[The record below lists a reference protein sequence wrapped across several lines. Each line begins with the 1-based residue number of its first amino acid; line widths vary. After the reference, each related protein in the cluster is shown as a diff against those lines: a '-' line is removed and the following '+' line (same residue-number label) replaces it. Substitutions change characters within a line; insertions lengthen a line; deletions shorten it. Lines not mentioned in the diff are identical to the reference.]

1 MPDAGP
7 QPDRQKLIIGG
18 LLALVAAVILL
29 LPNLVTEPWI
39 VDPDNAAAPA
49 IPITSVS
56 PSTAAEKTQYRQNSQ
71 KLLAEIIM
79 LRDGLT
85 SQSIEQWA
93 DFEFRSALSLISMG
107 DEQYGYGNYSD
118 SMASFNQ
125 ALEQL
130 KALQILGEEKY
141 QQALITG
148 TSAIENAAIGDPAIA
163 SAAAA
168 LAMAIDPRDSRSIAL
183 NQRATA
189 LPQLIEALQNA
200 EQQLTI
206 KQLENASSYYQ
217 QAVAI
222 DGKHKKA
229 ADGLAATQRAITEQ
243 RFRRAMS
250 RGFAALEQNLFPQAT
265 DAFNQA
271 GKIYPGRQAVVQALS
286 QVETQQSQLL
296 VSQQMQ
302 RAADLEQQEQW
313 QQALSIYQSLLQT
326 DPSLTQAKVKTIP
339 VAVRATLHSQLQ
351 AALAD
356 PLKLSNTNAYQKGQR
371 LLKDARG
378 IANPGPVLSQQIANL
393 DKYLRQSTI
402 PVPVVLRSDSL
413 TEVTLFRVAKLG
425 TFEQTS
431 VQLKPGR
438 YIAAGSRNGY
448 RDVRVEFTITG
459 EPMEEPILVSCN
471 EAI

>member
-148 TSAIENAAIGDPAIA
+148 ASAIENAAIGDPAIA

>member
-56 PSTAAEKTQYRQNSQ
+56 PSTAAEKTQCRQNSQ

-163 SAAAA
+163 SAAAS
-168 LAMAIDPRDSRSIAL
+168 LAMAIDPSDSRSIAL

-206 KQLENASSYYQ
+206 KQLEKASSYYQ

-229 ADGLAATQRAITEQ
+229 ADGLAATQRTITEQ

>member
-1 MPDAGP
+1 MSDAGP
-7 QPDRQKLIIGG
+7 QPGRHKLIIGG
-18 LLALVAAVILL
+18 LLALVAAVVLL

-39 VDPDNAAAPA
+39 VDPDNPEASA

-93 DFEFRSALSLISMG
+93 DFEFRSALSLITAG
-107 DEQYGYGNYSD
+107 DEQYGYGNYSE

-130 KALQILGEEKY
+130 KTLQILGEEKY

-163 SAAAA
+163 SAAAT
-168 LAMAIDPRDSRSIAL
+168 LAMAIDASDSRSIAL

-189 LPQLIEALQNA
+189 FPQLIEALQNA
-200 EQQLTI
+200 EQQLAI
-206 KQLENASSYYQ
+206 KQLEKASSYYQ

-229 ADGLAATQRAITEQ
+229 ADGLVAAQRAITEQ
-243 RFRRAMS
+243 SFRRAMS
-250 RGFAALEQNLFPQAT
+250 RGFTALEQNRFPQAT

-271 GKIYPGRQAVVQALS
+271 GNIYPGRQAVIQALS

-302 RAADLEQQEQW
+302 QAGDLERQEQW
-313 QQALSIYQSLLQT
+313 QQALGIYQSLIQT

-339 VAVRATLHSQLQ
+339 VTVRATLHNQLQ

-356 PLKLSNTNAYQKGQR
+356 PLKLSNANAYQKGRR

-378 IANPGPVLSQQIANL
+378 IANPGPVLSQQVADL
-393 DKYLRQSTI
+393 DRYLSQSTI
-402 PVPVVLRSDSL
+402 PVPVVLLSDSL

-425 TFEQTS
+425 TFEQTY
-431 VQLKPGR
+431 VQLKPGH

>member
-148 TSAIENAAIGDPAIA
+148 ASAIENAAIGDPAIA
-163 SAAAA
+163 SAAAS
-168 LAMAIDPRDSRSIAL
+168 LAMAIDPSDSRSIAL

-206 KQLENASSYYQ
+206 KQLEKASSYYQ

-339 VAVRATLHSQLQ
+339 VAVRATVHSQLQ

>member
-1 MPDAGP
+1 
-7 QPDRQKLIIGG
+7 
-18 LLALVAAVILL
+18 
-29 LPNLVTEPWI
+29 
-39 VDPDNAAAPA
+39 
-49 IPITSVS
+49 
-56 PSTAAEKTQYRQNSQ
+56 
-71 KLLAEIIM
+71 M

-93 DFEFRSALSLISMG
+93 DFEFRSALSLITAG
-107 DEQYGYGNYSD
+107 DEQYGYGNYSE

-130 KALQILGEEKY
+130 KTLQILGEEKY

-163 SAAAA
+163 SAAAT
-168 LAMAIDPRDSRSIAL
+168 LAMAIDASDSRSIAL

-200 EQQLTI
+200 EQQLAI
-206 KQLENASSYYQ
+206 KQLEKASSYYQ

-229 ADGLAATQRAITEQ
+229 ADGLVATQRAITEQ
-243 RFRRAMS
+243 SFRRAMT
-250 RGFAALEQNLFPQAT
+250 RGFTALEQNRFPQAT

-271 GKIYPGRQAVVQALS
+271 GNIYPGRQAVIQALS

-302 RAADLEQQEQW
+302 QAGDLERQEQW
-313 QQALSIYQSLLQT
+313 QQALGIYQSLLQT

-339 VAVRATLHSQLQ
+339 VTVRATLHNQLQ

-356 PLKLSNTNAYQKGQR
+356 PLKLSNANAYQKGRR

-378 IANPGPVLSQQIANL
+378 IANPGPVLSQQVADL
-393 DKYLRQSTI
+393 DRYLSQSTI
-402 PVPVVLRSDSL
+402 PVPVVLLSDSL

-431 VQLKPGR
+431 VQLKPGH

>member
-1 MPDAGP
+1 MSDAGR
-7 QPDRQKLIIGG
+7 QPNRQKLIIGG
-18 LLALVAAVILL
+18 LLALVAAVVLL

-39 VDPDNAAAPA
+39 VDPDNPEASA

-93 DFEFRSALSLISMG
+93 DFEFRSALSLITAG
-107 DEQYGYGNYSD
+107 DEQYGYGNYSE

-130 KALQILGEEKY
+130 KTLQILGEEKY

-163 SAAAA
+163 SAAAT
-168 LAMAIDPRDSRSIAL
+168 LAMAIDASDSRSIAL

-189 LPQLIEALQNA
+189 FPQLIEALQNA
-200 EQQLTI
+200 EQQLAI
-206 KQLENASSYYQ
+206 KQLEKASSYYQ

-229 ADGLAATQRAITEQ
+229 ADGLVATQRAITEQ
-243 RFRRAMS
+243 SFRRAMT
-250 RGFAALEQNLFPQAT
+250 RGFTALEQNRFPQAT

-271 GKIYPGRQAVVQALS
+271 GNIYPGRQAVIQALS

-302 RAADLEQQEQW
+302 QAGDLERQEQW
-313 QQALSIYQSLLQT
+313 QQALGIYQSLLQT

-339 VAVRATLHSQLQ
+339 VTVRATLHNQLQ

-356 PLKLSNTNAYQKGQR
+356 PLKLSNANAYQKGRR

-378 IANPGPVLSQQIANL
+378 IANPGPVLSQQVADL
-393 DKYLRQSTI
+393 DRYLSQSTI
-402 PVPVVLRSDSL
+402 PVPVVLLSDSL

-431 VQLKPGR
+431 VQLKPGH

>member
-1 MPDAGP
+1 MSDTGP
-7 QPDRQKLIIGG
+7 QPNRQKLIIGG
-18 LLALVAAVILL
+18 LLVLVAAVVLL

-39 VDPDNAAAPA
+39 VDPDNPEASA

-93 DFEFRSALSLISMG
+93 DFEFRSALSLITAG
-107 DEQYGYGNYSD
+107 DEQYGYGNYSE

-130 KALQILGEEKY
+130 KTLQILGEEKY

-148 TSAIENAAIGDPAIA
+148 TNAIENAAIGDPAIA
-163 SAAAA
+163 SAAAK
-168 LAMAIDPRDSRSIAL
+168 LAMAIDASDSRSIAL

-200 EQQLTI
+200 EQQLAI
-206 KQLENASSYYQ
+206 KQLEKASSYYQ

-229 ADGLAATQRAITEQ
+229 ADGLVATQQAITEQ
-243 RFRRAMS
+243 SFRRAMS
-250 RGFAALEQNLFPQAT
+250 RGFTALEQNRFPQAT

-271 GKIYPGRQAVVQALS
+271 GNIYPGRQAVIQALS

-302 RAADLEQQEQW
+302 QAGDLERQEQW
-313 QQALSIYQSLLQT
+313 QQALGIYQSLLQT

-339 VAVRATLHSQLQ
+339 VTVRATLHNQLQ

-356 PLKLSNTNAYQKGQR
+356 PLKLSNANAYQKGRR

-378 IANPGPVLSQQIANL
+378 IANPGPVLSQQVADL
-393 DKYLRQSTI
+393 DRYLSQSTI
-402 PVPVVLRSDSL
+402 PVPVVLLSDSL

-431 VQLKPGR
+431 VQLKPGH

>member
-1 MPDAGP
+1 MSDAGP
-7 QPDRQKLIIGG
+7 QPNRQKLIIGG
-18 LLALVAAVILL
+18 LLALIAAVVLL

-39 VDPDNAAAPA
+39 VDPDNPEASA

-93 DFEFRSALSLISMG
+93 DFEFRSALSLITAG
-107 DEQYGYGNYSD
+107 DEQYGYGNYSE

-130 KALQILGEEKY
+130 KTLQILGEEKY

-148 TSAIENAAIGDPAIA
+148 TNAIENAAIGDPAIA
-163 SAAAA
+163 SAAAT
-168 LAMAIDPRDSRSIAL
+168 LAMAIDASDSRSIAL

-200 EQQLTI
+200 DQQLAI
-206 KQLENASSYYQ
+206 KQLEKASSYYQ

-229 ADGLAATQRAITEQ
+229 ADGLVATQRAITEQ
-243 RFRRAMS
+243 SFRRAMS
-250 RGFAALEQNLFPQAT
+250 RGFTALEQNRFPQAT

-271 GKIYPGRQAVVQALS
+271 GNIYPGRQAVIQALS

-302 RAADLEQQEQW
+302 QAGDLERQEQW
-313 QQALSIYQSLLQT
+313 QQALGIYQSLLQT

-339 VAVRATLHSQLQ
+339 VTVRATLHNQLQ

-356 PLKLSNTNAYQKGQR
+356 PLKLSNANAYQKGRR

-378 IANPGPVLSQQIANL
+378 IANPGPVLSQQVADL
-393 DKYLRQSTI
+393 DRYLTQSTI
-402 PVPVVLRSDSL
+402 PVPVVLLSDSL

-431 VQLKPGR
+431 VQLKPGH

>member
-1 MPDAGP
+1 
-7 QPDRQKLIIGG
+7 
-18 LLALVAAVILL
+18 VVLL
-29 LPNLVTEPWI
+29 LPNLVTELWI
-39 VDPDNAAAPA
+39 VDPDNPEASA

-93 DFEFRSALSLISMG
+93 DFEFRSALSLITAG
-107 DEQYGYGNYSD
+107 DEQYGYGNYSE

-130 KALQILGEEKY
+130 KTLQILGEEKY

-148 TSAIENAAIGDPAIA
+148 TNAIENAAIGDPAIA
-163 SAAAA
+163 SAAAT
-168 LAMAIDPRDSRSIAL
+168 LAMAIDASDSRSIAL

-200 EQQLTI
+200 EQQLAI
-206 KQLENASSYYQ
+206 KQLEKASSYYQ

-229 ADGLAATQRAITEQ
+229 ADGLVATQRAITEHS
-243 RFRRAMS
+243 FRRAMT
-250 RGFAALEQNLFPQAT
+250 RGFTALEQNRFPQAT

-271 GKIYPGRQAVVQALS
+271 GNIYPGRQAVIQALS

-302 RAADLEQQEQW
+302 QAGDLERQEQW
-313 QQALSIYQSLLQT
+313 QQALGIYQSLLQT

-339 VAVRATLHSQLQ
+339 VTVRATLHNQLQ

-356 PLKLSNTNAYQKGQR
+356 PLKLSNANAYQKGRR

-378 IANPGPVLSQQIANL
+378 IANPGPVLSQQVADL
-393 DKYLRQSTI
+393 DRYLSQSTI
-402 PVPVVLRSDSL
+402 PVPVVLLSDSL

-431 VQLKPGR
+431 VQLKPGH

>member
-148 TSAIENAAIGDPAIA
+148 ASAIENAAIGDPAIA

-206 KQLENASSYYQ
+206 KQLEKASSYYQ

>member
-206 KQLENASSYYQ
+206 KQLEKASSYYQ

>member
-1 MPDAGP
+1 
-7 QPDRQKLIIGG
+7 
-18 LLALVAAVILL
+18 
-29 LPNLVTEPWI
+29 VTEPWI
-39 VDPDNAAAPA
+39 IDPDNPEASA

-93 DFEFRSALSLISMG
+93 DFEFRSALSLITAG
-107 DEQYGYGNYSD
+107 DEQYGYGNYSE

-130 KALQILGEEKY
+130 KTLQILGEEKY
-141 QQALITG
+141 QQVLITG
-148 TSAIENAAIGDPAIA
+148 ISAVENAAIGDHAIA
-163 SAAAA
+163 SAAAT
-168 LAMAIDPRDSRSIAL
+168 LAMAIDASDSRSIAL

-200 EQQLTI
+200 EQQLAI
-206 KQLENASSYYQ
+206 KQLEKASSYYQ

-229 ADGLAATQRAITEQ
+229 ADGLVATQRAITEQ
-243 RFRRAMS
+243 SFRRAMT
-250 RGFAALEQNLFPQAT
+250 RGFTALEQNRFPQAT

-271 GKIYPGRQAVVQALS
+271 GNIYPGRQAVIQALS

-302 RAADLEQQEQW
+302 QAGDLERQEQW
-313 QQALSIYQSLLQT
+313 QQALGIYQSLLQT

-339 VAVRATLHSQLQ
+339 VTVRATLHNQLQ

-356 PLKLSNTNAYQKGQR
+356 PLKLSNANAYQKGRR

-378 IANPGPVLSQQIANL
+378 IANPGPVLSQQVADL
-393 DKYLRQSTI
+393 DRYLSQSTI
-402 PVPVVLRSDSL
+402 PVPVVLLSDSL

-431 VQLKPGR
+431 VQLKPGH

>member
-1 MPDAGP
+1 MSDAGP
-7 QPDRQKLIIGG
+7 QPNRQKLIIGG
-18 LLALVAAVILL
+18 LLALVAAVVLL

-39 VDPDNAAAPA
+39 VDPDNPEASA

-93 DFEFRSALSLISMG
+93 DFEFRSALSLITAG
-107 DEQYGYGNYSD
+107 DEQYGYGNYSE

-130 KALQILGEEKY
+130 KTLQILGEEKY

-148 TSAIENAAIGDPAIA
+148 TNAIENAAIGDPAIA
-163 SAAAA
+163 SAAAT
-168 LAMAIDPRDSRSIAL
+168 LAMAIDASDSRSIAL

-200 EQQLTI
+200 EQQLAI
-206 KQLENASSYYQ
+206 KQLEKASSYYQ

-229 ADGLAATQRAITEQ
+229 ADGLVATQRAITEQ
-243 RFRRAMS
+243 SFRRAMT
-250 RGFAALEQNLFPQAT
+250 RGFTALEQNRFPQAT

-271 GKIYPGRQAVVQALS
+271 GNIYPGRQAVIQALS

-302 RAADLEQQEQW
+302 QAGDLERQEQW
-313 QQALSIYQSLLQT
+313 QQALGIYQSLLQT

-339 VAVRATLHSQLQ
+339 VTVRATLHNQLQ

-356 PLKLSNTNAYQKGQR
+356 PLKLSNANAYQKGRR

-378 IANPGPVLSQQIANL
+378 IANPGPVLSQQVADL
-393 DKYLRQSTI
+393 DRYLSQSTI
-402 PVPVVLRSDSL
+402 PVPVVLLSDSL

-431 VQLKPGR
+431 VQLKPGH

>member
-1 MPDAGP
+1 
-7 QPDRQKLIIGG
+7 
-18 LLALVAAVILL
+18 
-29 LPNLVTEPWI
+29 
-39 VDPDNAAAPA
+39 
-49 IPITSVS
+49 
-56 PSTAAEKTQYRQNSQ
+56 
-71 KLLAEIIM
+71 M

-93 DFEFRSALSLISMG
+93 DFEFRSALSLITAG
-107 DEQYGYGNYSD
+107 DEQYGYGNYSE

-130 KALQILGEEKY
+130 KTLQILGEEKY

-148 TSAIENAAIGDPAIA
+148 TNAIENAAIGDPAIA
-163 SAAAA
+163 SAAAK
-168 LAMAIDPRDSRSIAL
+168 LAMAIDASDSRSIAL

-200 EQQLTI
+200 EQQLAI
-206 KQLENASSYYQ
+206 KQLEKASSYYQ

-229 ADGLAATQRAITEQ
+229 ADGLVATQQAITEQ
-243 RFRRAMS
+243 SFRRAMS
-250 RGFAALEQNLFPQAT
+250 RGFTALEQNRFPQAT

-271 GKIYPGRQAVVQALS
+271 GNIYPGRQAVIQALS

-302 RAADLEQQEQW
+302 QAGDLERQEQW
-313 QQALSIYQSLLQT
+313 QQALGIYQSLLQT

-339 VAVRATLHSQLQ
+339 VTVRATLHNQLQ

-356 PLKLSNTNAYQKGQR
+356 PLKLSNANAYQKGRR

-378 IANPGPVLSQQIANL
+378 IANPGPVLSQQVADL
-393 DKYLRQSTI
+393 DRYLSQSTI
-402 PVPVVLRSDSL
+402 PVPVVLLSDSL

-431 VQLKPGR
+431 VQLKPGH

>member
-1 MPDAGP
+1 MSDAGP
-7 QPDRQKLIIGG
+7 QPNRQKLIIGG
-18 LLALVAAVILL
+18 LLALIAAVVLL

-39 VDPDNAAAPA
+39 VDPDNPEASA

-93 DFEFRSALSLISMG
+93 DFEFRSALSLITAG
-107 DEQYGYGNYSD
+107 DEQYGYGNYSE
-118 SMASFNQ
+118 SMSSFNQ

-130 KALQILGEEKY
+130 KTLQILGEEKY

-148 TSAIENAAIGDPAIA
+148 TNAIENAAIGDPAIA
-163 SAAAA
+163 SAAAT
-168 LAMAIDPRDSRSIAL
+168 LAMAIDASDSRSIAL

-200 EQQLTI
+200 DQQLAI
-206 KQLENASSYYQ
+206 KQLEKASSYYQ

-229 ADGLAATQRAITEQ
+229 ADGLVATQRAITEQ
-243 RFRRAMS
+243 SFRRAMS
-250 RGFAALEQNLFPQAT
+250 RGFTALEQNRFPQAT

-271 GKIYPGRQAVVQALS
+271 GNIYPGRQAVIQALS

-302 RAADLEQQEQW
+302 QAGDLERQEQW
-313 QQALSIYQSLLQT
+313 QQALGIYQSLLQT

-339 VAVRATLHSQLQ
+339 VTVRATLHNQLQ

-356 PLKLSNTNAYQKGQR
+356 PLKLSNANAYQKGRR

-378 IANPGPVLSQQIANL
+378 IANPGPVLSQQVADL
-393 DKYLRQSTI
+393 DRYLTQSTI
-402 PVPVVLRSDSL
+402 PVPVVLLSDSL

-431 VQLKPGR
+431 VQLKPGH

>member
-1 MPDAGP
+1 MSDAGP
-7 QPDRQKLIIGG
+7 QPNRQKLIIGG
-18 LLALVAAVILL
+18 LLVLVAAVVLL

-39 VDPDNAAAPA
+39 VDPDNPEASA

-93 DFEFRSALSLISMG
+93 DFEFRSALSLITAG
-107 DEQYGYGNYSD
+107 DEQYGYGNYSE

-130 KALQILGEEKY
+130 KTLQILGEEKY

-148 TSAIENAAIGDPAIA
+148 TNAIENAAIGDPAIA
-163 SAAAA
+163 SAAAT
-168 LAMAIDPRDSRSIAL
+168 LAMAIDASDSRSIAL

-200 EQQLTI
+200 EQQLAI
-206 KQLENASSYYQ
+206 KQLEKASSYYQ

-229 ADGLAATQRAITEQ
+229 ADGLVATQRAITEQ
-243 RFRRAMS
+243 SFRRAMT
-250 RGFAALEQNLFPQAT
+250 RGFTALEQNRFPQAT

-271 GKIYPGRQAVVQALS
+271 GNIYPGRQAVIQALS

-302 RAADLEQQEQW
+302 QAGDLERQEQW
-313 QQALSIYQSLLQT
+313 QQALGIYQSLLQT

-339 VAVRATLHSQLQ
+339 VTVRATLHNQLQ

-356 PLKLSNTNAYQKGQR
+356 PLKLSNANAYQKGRR

-378 IANPGPVLSQQIANL
+378 IANPGPVLSQQVADL
-393 DKYLRQSTI
+393 DRYLSQSTI
-402 PVPVVLRSDSL
+402 PVPVVLLSDSL

-431 VQLKPGR
+431 VQLKPGH

>member
-1 MPDAGP
+1 MSDAGP
-7 QPDRQKLIIGG
+7 QPNRQKLIIGG
-18 LLALVAAVILL
+18 LLALVAAVVLL

-39 VDPDNAAAPA
+39 VDPDNPEASA

-93 DFEFRSALSLISMG
+93 DFEYRSALSLITAG
-107 DEQYGYGNYSD
+107 DEQYGYGNYSE

-130 KALQILGEEKY
+130 KTLQILGQEKY
-141 QQALITG
+141 QQVLITG
-148 TSAIENAAIGDPAIA
+148 ISAIENAAIGDPAIA
-163 SAAAA
+163 SAAAT
-168 LAMAIDPRDSRSIAL
+168 LAMAIDASDSRSIAL

-200 EQQLTI
+200 EQQLAI
-206 KQLENASSYYQ
+206 KQLEKASSYYQ

-229 ADGLAATQRAITEQ
+229 ADGLVATQRAITEQ
-243 RFRRAMS
+243 SFRRAMT
-250 RGFAALEQNLFPQAT
+250 RGFTALEQNRFPQAT

-271 GKIYPGRQAVVQALS
+271 GNIYPGRQAVIQALS

-302 RAADLEQQEQW
+302 QAGDLERQEQW
-313 QQALSIYQSLLQT
+313 QQALGIYQSLLQT

-339 VAVRATLHSQLQ
+339 VTVRATLHNQLQ

-356 PLKLSNTNAYQKGQR
+356 PLKLSNANAYQKGRR

-378 IANPGPVLSQQIANL
+378 IANPGPVLSQQVADL
-393 DKYLRQSTI
+393 DRYLSQSTI
-402 PVPVVLRSDSL
+402 PVPVVLLSDSL

-431 VQLKPGR
+431 VQLKPGH

>member
-1 MPDAGP
+1 MPDADP

-18 LLALVAAVILL
+18 LLALVAAVVLL

-39 VDPDNAAAPA
+39 VGPDNAAAPA

-93 DFEFRSALSLISMG
+93 DFEFRNTLSLISMG
-107 DEQYGYGNYSD
+107 DEQYGYGNYRESL
-118 SMASFNQ
+118 ASFNQ

-130 KALQILGEEKY
+130 KTLQILGEEKY
-141 QQALITG
+141 LQALITG

-163 SAAAA
+163 SAAAS
-168 LAMAIDPRDSRSIAL
+168 LAMAIDPSDSRSIEL

-200 EQQLTI
+200 EQQLAI
-206 KQLENASSYYQ
+206 KQLKKANSYYQ

-229 ADGLAATQRAITEQ
+229 ADGLAAAQRAITEQ

-250 RGFAALEQNLFPQAT
+250 RGFAALEQNRFPQAT

-271 GKIYPGRQAVVQALS
+271 GKIYPGRQSVIQALS

-356 PLKLSNTNAYQKGQR
+356 PLKLSNANAYQKGQR
-371 LLKDARG
+371 LLKDAIG
-378 IANPGPVLSQQIANL
+378 IANPGPVLSQQVANL

-402 PVPVVLRSDSL
+402 PVPVVLQSDSL

-438 YIAAGSRNGY
+438 YIAAGSRTGY

>member
-1 MPDAGP
+1 MSDAGP
-7 QPDRQKLIIGG
+7 QPNRQKLIIGG
-18 LLALVAAVILL
+18 LLALVAAVVLL

-39 VDPDNAAAPA
+39 VDPDNPEASA

-93 DFEFRSALSLISMG
+93 DFEFRSALSLITAG
-107 DEQYGYGNYSD
+107 DEQYGYGNYSE

-130 KALQILGEEKY
+130 KTLQILGEEKY

-148 TSAIENAAIGDPAIA
+148 TNAIENAAIGDPAIA
-163 SAAAA
+163 SAAAK
-168 LAMAIDPRDSRSIAL
+168 LAMAIDASDSRSIAL

-200 EQQLTI
+200 EQQLAI
-206 KQLENASSYYQ
+206 KQLEKASSYYQ

-229 ADGLAATQRAITEQ
+229 ADGLVATQRAITEQ
-243 RFRRAMS
+243 SFRRAMS
-250 RGFAALEQNLFPQAT
+250 RGFTALEQNRFPQAT

-271 GKIYPGRQAVVQALS
+271 GNIYPGRQAVIQALS

-302 RAADLEQQEQW
+302 QAGDLERQEQW
-313 QQALSIYQSLLQT
+313 QQALGIYQSLLQT

-339 VAVRATLHSQLQ
+339 VTVRATLHNQLQ

-356 PLKLSNTNAYQKGQR
+356 PLKLSNANAYQKGRR

-378 IANPGPVLSQQIANL
+378 IANPGPVLSQQVADL
-393 DKYLRQSTI
+393 DRYLSQSTI
-402 PVPVVLRSDSL
+402 PVPVVLLSDSL

-431 VQLKPGR
+431 VQLKPGH

>member
-1 MPDAGP
+1 MSDAGP
-7 QPDRQKLIIGG
+7 QPGRQKLIIGG
-18 LLALVAAVILL
+18 LLALVAAVVLL

-39 VDPDNAAAPA
+39 VDPDNPEASA

-93 DFEFRSALSLISMG
+93 DFEFRSALSLITAG
-107 DEQYGYGNYSD
+107 DEQYGYGNYSE

-130 KALQILGEEKY
+130 KTLQILGEEKY

-163 SAAAA
+163 SAAAT
-168 LAMAIDPRDSRSIAL
+168 LAMAIDASDSRSIAL

-189 LPQLIEALQNA
+189 FPQLIEALQNA
-200 EQQLTI
+200 EQQLAI
-206 KQLENASSYYQ
+206 KQLEKASSYYQ

-229 ADGLAATQRAITEQ
+229 ADGLVATQRAITEQ
-243 RFRRAMS
+243 SFRRAMS
-250 RGFAALEQNLFPQAT
+250 RGFTALEQNRFPQAT

-271 GKIYPGRQAVVQALS
+271 GNIYPGRQAVIQALS

-302 RAADLEQQEQW
+302 QAGDLERQEQW
-313 QQALSIYQSLLQT
+313 QQALGIYQSLIQT

-339 VAVRATLHSQLQ
+339 VTVRATLHNQLQ

-356 PLKLSNTNAYQKGQR
+356 PLKLSNANAYQKGRR

-378 IANPGPVLSQQIANL
+378 IANPGPVLSQQVADL
-393 DKYLRQSTI
+393 DRYLSQSTI
-402 PVPVVLRSDSL
+402 PVPVVLLSDSL

-425 TFEQTS
+425 TFEQTY
-431 VQLKPGR
+431 VQLKPGH

>member
-1 MPDAGP
+1 MSDAGR
-7 QPDRQKLIIGG
+7 QPNRQKLTIGG
-18 LLALVAAVILL
+18 LLALVAAVVLL

-39 VDPDNAAAPA
+39 VDPDNPEASA

-93 DFEFRSALSLISMG
+93 DFEFRSALSLITAG
-107 DEQYGYGNYSD
+107 DEQYGYGNYSE

-130 KALQILGEEKY
+130 KTLQILGQEKY
-141 QQALITG
+141 QQVLITG
-148 TSAIENAAIGDPAIA
+148 ISAIENAAIGDPAIA
-163 SAAAA
+163 SAAAT
-168 LAMAIDPRDSRSIAL
+168 LAMAIDASDSRSIAL

-200 EQQLTI
+200 EQQLAI
-206 KQLENASSYYQ
+206 KQLEKASSYYQ

-229 ADGLAATQRAITEQ
+229 ADGLVATQRAITEQ
-243 RFRRAMS
+243 SFRRAMT
-250 RGFAALEQNLFPQAT
+250 RGFTALEQNRFPQAT

-271 GKIYPGRQAVVQALS
+271 GNIYPGRQAVIQALS

-302 RAADLEQQEQW
+302 QAGDLERQEQW
-313 QQALSIYQSLLQT
+313 QQALGIYQSLLQT

-339 VAVRATLHSQLQ
+339 VTVRATLHNQLQ

-356 PLKLSNTNAYQKGQR
+356 PLKLSNANAYQKGRR

-378 IANPGPVLSQQIANL
+378 IANPGPVLSQQVADL
-393 DKYLRQSTI
+393 DRYLSQSTI
-402 PVPVVLRSDSL
+402 PVPVVLLSDSL

-431 VQLKPGR
+431 VQLKPGH

>member
-1 MPDAGP
+1 
-7 QPDRQKLIIGG
+7 
-18 LLALVAAVILL
+18 
-29 LPNLVTEPWI
+29 
-39 VDPDNAAAPA
+39 
-49 IPITSVS
+49 
-56 PSTAAEKTQYRQNSQ
+56 
-71 KLLAEIIM
+71 
-79 LRDGLT
+79 
-85 SQSIEQWA
+85 
-93 DFEFRSALSLISMG
+93 MG
-107 DEQYGYGNYSD
+107 
-118 SMASFNQ
+118 
-125 ALEQL
+125 
-130 KALQILGEEKY
+130 
-141 QQALITG
+141 
-148 TSAIENAAIGDPAIA
+148 
-163 SAAAA
+163 
-168 LAMAIDPRDSRSIAL
+168 IDPSDSRSIVL
-183 NQRATA
+183 NQRASA
-189 LPQLIEALQNA
+189 LPQLIEALQKA
-200 EQQLTI
+200 EQQLAI
-206 KQLENASSYYQ
+206 KQPEKAISYYQ
-217 QAVAI
+217 QAVTI
-222 DGKHKKA
+222 DGNHKKA

-250 RGFAALEQNLFPQAT
+250 RGFAALEQNRFPLAT

-271 GKIYPGRQAVVQALS
+271 GKIYPGRQAVIQALS

-339 VAVRATLHSQLQ
+339 VTVRAALHSQLQ
-351 AALAD
+351 AVLAD
-356 PLKLSNTNAYQKGQR
+356 PLKLSNATAYQKGQR
-371 LLKDARG
+371 LLKDAQG
-378 IANPGPVLSQQIANL
+378 IANPGSVLSQQIASL

-425 TFEQTS
+425 TFERTS

>member
-1 MPDAGP
+1 MSDAGP
-7 QPDRQKLIIGG
+7 QPNRQKLIIGG
-18 LLALVAAVILL
+18 LLALVAAVVLL

-39 VDPDNAAAPA
+39 VDPDNPEASA

-93 DFEFRSALSLISMG
+93 DFEFRSALSLITAG
-107 DEQYGYGNYSD
+107 DEQYGYGNYSE

-130 KALQILGEEKY
+130 KTLQILGEEKY

-148 TSAIENAAIGDPAIA
+148 TNAIENAAIGDPAIA
-163 SAAAA
+163 SAAAT
-168 LAMAIDPRDSRSIAL
+168 LAMAIDASDSRSIAL

-200 EQQLTI
+200 EQQLAI
-206 KQLENASSYYQ
+206 KQLEKASSHYQ

-229 ADGLAATQRAITEQ
+229 ADGLVATQRAITEQ
-243 RFRRAMS
+243 SFRRAMS
-250 RGFAALEQNLFPQAT
+250 RGFTALEQNRFPQAT

-271 GKIYPGRQAVVQALS
+271 GNIYPGRQAVIQALS

-302 RAADLEQQEQW
+302 QAGDLERQEQW
-313 QQALSIYQSLLQT
+313 QQALGIYQSLLQT

-339 VAVRATLHSQLQ
+339 VTVRATLHNQLQ

-356 PLKLSNTNAYQKGQR
+356 PLKLSNANAYQKGRR

-378 IANPGPVLSQQIANL
+378 IANPGPVLSQQVADL
-393 DKYLRQSTI
+393 DRYLSQSTI
-402 PVPVVLRSDSL
+402 PVPVVLLSDSL

-431 VQLKPGR
+431 VQLKPGH

>member
-1 MPDAGP
+1 MSDAGP
-7 QPDRQKLIIGG
+7 QPNRHKLIIGS
-18 LLALVAAVILL
+18 LLALVAAVVLL
-29 LPNLVTEPWI
+29 LPNLVTEAWI
-39 VDPDNAAAPA
+39 VAPENTAAPA

-56 PSTAAEKTQYRQNSQ
+56 PSTAAEKAQYRQNSQ

-79 LRDGLT
+79 LRDGLA
-85 SQSIEQWA
+85 SQAIEQWA

-130 KALQILGEEKY
+130 KTLKILGEEKY

-148 TSAIENAAIGDPAIA
+148 TKAIENAAIGSPAIA

-168 LAMAIDPRDSRSIAL
+168 LAMGIDPSDSRSIVL
-183 NQRATA
+183 NQRASA
-189 LPQLIEALQNA
+189 LPQLIEALQKA
-200 EQQLTI
+200 EQQLAI
-206 KQLENASSYYQ
+206 KQPEKAISYYQ
-217 QAVAI
+217 QAVTI
-222 DGKHKKA
+222 DGNHKKA

-250 RGFAALEQNLFPQAT
+250 RGFAALEQNRFPLAT

-271 GKIYPGRQAVVQALS
+271 GKIYPARQAVIQALS

-339 VAVRATLHSQLQ
+339 VTVRAALHSQLQ
-351 AALAD
+351 AVLAD
-356 PLKLSNTNAYQKGQR
+356 PLKLSNATAYQKGQR
-371 LLKDARG
+371 LLKDAQG
-378 IANPGPVLSQQIANL
+378 IANPGSVLSQQVASL

>member
-1 MPDAGP
+1 MSDAGP
-7 QPDRQKLIIGG
+7 QPNRQKLIIGG
-18 LLALVAAVILL
+18 LLVLVAAVVLL

-39 VDPDNAAAPA
+39 VDPDNPEASA
-49 IPITSVS
+49 ISITSVS

-93 DFEFRSALSLISMG
+93 DFEFRSALSLITAG
-107 DEQYGYGNYSD
+107 DEQYGYGNYSE

-130 KALQILGEEKY
+130 KTLQILGEEKY

-148 TSAIENAAIGDPAIA
+148 TNAIENAAIGDPAIA
-163 SAAAA
+163 SAAAK
-168 LAMAIDPRDSRSIAL
+168 LAMAIDASDSRSIAL

-200 EQQLTI
+200 EQQLAI
-206 KQLENASSYYQ
+206 KQLEKASSYYQ

-229 ADGLAATQRAITEQ
+229 ADGLVATQQAITEQ
-243 RFRRAMS
+243 SFRRAMS
-250 RGFAALEQNLFPQAT
+250 RGFTALEQNRFPQAT

-271 GKIYPGRQAVVQALS
+271 GNIYPGRQAVIQALS

-302 RAADLEQQEQW
+302 QAGDLERQEQW
-313 QQALSIYQSLLQT
+313 QQALGIYQSLLKT

-339 VAVRATLHSQLQ
+339 VTVRATLHNQLQ

-356 PLKLSNTNAYQKGQR
+356 PLKLSNANAYQKGRR

-378 IANPGPVLSQQIANL
+378 IANPGPVLSQQVADL
-393 DKYLRQSTI
+393 DRYLSQSTI
-402 PVPVVLRSDSL
+402 PVPVVLLSDSL

-431 VQLKPGR
+431 VQLKPGH

>member
-1 MPDAGP
+1 MSDAGP
-7 QPDRQKLIIGG
+7 QPNRQKLIIGG
-18 LLALVAAVILL
+18 LLVLVAAVVLL

-39 VDPDNAAAPA
+39 VDPDNPEASA

-93 DFEFRSALSLISMG
+93 DFEFRSALSLITAG
-107 DEQYGYGNYSD
+107 DEQYGYGNYSE

-130 KALQILGEEKY
+130 KTLQILGEEKY

-148 TSAIENAAIGDPAIA
+148 TNAIENAAIGDPAIA
-163 SAAAA
+163 SAAAT
-168 LAMAIDPRDSRSIAL
+168 LAMAIDASDSRSIAL

-200 EQQLTI
+200 EQQLAI
-206 KQLENASSYYQ
+206 KQLEKASSYYQ

-229 ADGLAATQRAITEQ
+229 ADGLVATQRAITEQ
-243 RFRRAMS
+243 SFRRAMS
-250 RGFAALEQNLFPQAT
+250 RGFTALEQNRFPQAT

-271 GKIYPGRQAVVQALS
+271 GNIYPGRQAVIQALS

-302 RAADLEQQEQW
+302 QAGDLERQEQW
-313 QQALSIYQSLLQT
+313 QQALGIYQSLLQT

-339 VAVRATLHSQLQ
+339 VTVRATLHNQLQ

-356 PLKLSNTNAYQKGQR
+356 PLKLSNANAYQKGRR

-378 IANPGPVLSQQIANL
+378 IANPGPVLSQQVADL
-393 DKYLRQSTI
+393 DRYLSQSTI
-402 PVPVVLRSDSL
+402 PVPVVLLSDSL

-431 VQLKPGR
+431 VQLKPGH

>member
-1 MPDAGP
+1 MSDAGP
-7 QPDRQKLIIGG
+7 QPNRQKLIIGG
-18 LLALVAAVILL
+18 LLALVAAVVLL

-39 VDPDNAAAPA
+39 VDPDNPEASA

-93 DFEFRSALSLISMG
+93 DFEFRSALSLITAG
-107 DEQYGYGNYSD
+107 DEQYGYGNYSE

-130 KALQILGEEKY
+130 KTLQILGEEKY

-148 TSAIENAAIGDPAIA
+148 TNAIENAAIGDPAIA
-163 SAAAA
+163 SAAAK
-168 LAMAIDPRDSRSIAL
+168 LAMAIDASDSRSIAL

-200 EQQLTI
+200 EQQLAI
-206 KQLENASSYYQ
+206 KQLEKASSYYQ

-229 ADGLAATQRAITEQ
+229 ADGLVATQQAITEQ
-243 RFRRAMS
+243 SFRRAMS
-250 RGFAALEQNLFPQAT
+250 RGFTALEQNRFPQAT

-271 GKIYPGRQAVVQALS
+271 GNIYPGRQAVIQALS

-302 RAADLEQQEQW
+302 QAGDLERQEQW
-313 QQALSIYQSLLQT
+313 QQALGIYQSLLKT

-339 VAVRATLHSQLQ
+339 VTVRATLHNQLQ

-356 PLKLSNTNAYQKGQR
+356 PLKLSNANAYQKGRR

-378 IANPGPVLSQQIANL
+378 IANPGPVLSQQVADL
-393 DKYLRQSTI
+393 DRYLSQSTI
-402 PVPVVLRSDSL
+402 PVPVVLLSDSL

-431 VQLKPGR
+431 VQLKPGH

>member
-1 MPDAGP
+1 MSDAGP
-7 QPDRQKLIIGG
+7 QPNRQKLIIGG
-18 LLALVAAVILL
+18 LLALIAAVVLL

-39 VDPDNAAAPA
+39 VDPDNPEASA

-93 DFEFRSALSLISMG
+93 DFEFRSALSLITAG
-107 DEQYGYGNYSD
+107 DEQYGYGNYSE

-130 KALQILGEEKY
+130 KTLQILGEEKY

-148 TSAIENAAIGDPAIA
+148 TNAIENAAIGDPAIA
-163 SAAAA
+163 SAAAT
-168 LAMAIDPRDSRSIAL
+168 LAMAIDASDSRSIAL

-200 EQQLTI
+200 DQQLAI
-206 KQLENASSYYQ
+206 KQLEKASSYYQ

-229 ADGLAATQRAITEQ
+229 ADGLVATQRAITEQ
-243 RFRRAMS
+243 SFRRAMT
-250 RGFAALEQNLFPQAT
+250 RGFTALEQNRFPQAT

-271 GKIYPGRQAVVQALS
+271 GNIYPGRQAVIQALS

-302 RAADLEQQEQW
+302 QAGDLERQEQW
-313 QQALSIYQSLLQT
+313 QQALGIYQSLLQT

-339 VAVRATLHSQLQ
+339 VTVRATLHNQLQ

-356 PLKLSNTNAYQKGQR
+356 PLKLSNANAYQKGRR

-378 IANPGPVLSQQIANL
+378 IANPGPVLSQQVADL
-393 DKYLRQSTI
+393 DRYLTQSTI
-402 PVPVVLRSDSL
+402 PVPVVLLSDSL

-431 VQLKPGR
+431 VQLKPGH

>member
-1 MPDAGP
+1 MSDAGR
-7 QPDRQKLIIGG
+7 QPNRQKLIIGG
-18 LLALVAAVILL
+18 LLALVAAVVLL

-39 VDPDNAAAPA
+39 VDPDNPEASA

-93 DFEFRSALSLISMG
+93 DFEFRSALSLITAG
-107 DEQYGYGNYSD
+107 DEQYGYGNYSE

-130 KALQILGEEKY
+130 KTLQILGEEKY

-163 SAAAA
+163 SAAAT
-168 LAMAIDPRDSRSIAL
+168 LAMAIDASDSRSIAL

-200 EQQLTI
+200 EQQLAI
-206 KQLENASSYYQ
+206 KQLEKASSYYQ

-229 ADGLAATQRAITEQ
+229 ADGLVATQRAITEQ
-243 RFRRAMS
+243 SFRRAMT
-250 RGFAALEQNLFPQAT
+250 RGFTALEQNRFPQAT

-271 GKIYPGRQAVVQALS
+271 GNIYPGRQAVIQALS

-302 RAADLEQQEQW
+302 QAGDLERQEQW
-313 QQALSIYQSLLQT
+313 QQALGIYQSLLQT

-339 VAVRATLHSQLQ
+339 VTVRATLHNQLQ

-356 PLKLSNTNAYQKGQR
+356 PLKLSNANAYQKGRR

-378 IANPGPVLSQQIANL
+378 IANPGPVLSQQVADL
-393 DKYLRQSTI
+393 DRYLSQSTI
-402 PVPVVLRSDSL
+402 PVPVVLLSDSL

-431 VQLKPGR
+431 IQLKPGH

>member
-18 LLALVAAVILL
+18 LLALVAAVVLL

-39 VDPDNAAAPA
+39 VGQDNAAAPA

-93 DFEFRSALSLISMG
+93 DFEFGNALSLISMG
-107 DEQYGYGNYSD
+107 DEQYGYGNYRESL
-118 SMASFNQ
+118 ASFNQ

-130 KALQILGEEKY
+130 KTLQILGEEKY
-141 QQALITG
+141 LQALITG

-163 SAAAA
+163 SAAAS
-168 LAMAIDPRDSRSIAL
+168 LAMAIDPSDSRSIEL

-200 EQQLTI
+200 EQQLAI
-206 KQLENASSYYQ
+206 KQLKKANSYYQ

-229 ADGLAATQRAITEQ
+229 ADGLAAAQRAITEQ

-250 RGFAALEQNLFPQAT
+250 RGFAALEQNRFPQAT

-271 GKIYPGRQAVVQALS
+271 GKIYPGRQAVIQALS

-356 PLKLSNTNAYQKGQR
+356 PLKLSNANAYQKGQR
-371 LLKDARG
+371 LLKDAIG
-378 IANPGPVLSQQIANL
+378 IANPGPVLSQQVANL

-402 PVPVVLRSDSL
+402 PVPVVLQSDSL

-438 YIAAGSRNGY
+438 YIAAGSRTGY

>member
-1 MPDAGP
+1 MSDAGP
-7 QPDRQKLIIGG
+7 QPNRQKLIIGG
-18 LLALVAAVILL
+18 LLALVAAVVLL

-39 VDPDNAAAPA
+39 VDPNNPEASA

-93 DFEFRSALSLISMG
+93 DFEFRSALSLITAG
-107 DEQYGYGNYSD
+107 DEQYGYGNYSE

-125 ALEQL
+125 ALQQL
-130 KALQILGEEKY
+130 KTLQILGEEKY

-163 SAAAA
+163 SAAAT
-168 LAMAIDPRDSRSIAL
+168 LAMAIDASDSRSIAL

-200 EQQLTI
+200 EQQLAI
-206 KQLENASSYYQ
+206 KQLEKASSYYR

-229 ADGLAATQRAITEQ
+229 ADGLVATQRAITEQ
-243 RFRRAMS
+243 SFRRAMT
-250 RGFAALEQNLFPQAT
+250 RGFTALEQNRFPQAT

-271 GKIYPGRQAVVQALS
+271 GNIYPGRQAVIQALS

-302 RAADLEQQEQW
+302 QAGDLERQEQW
-313 QQALSIYQSLLQT
+313 QQALGIYQSLLQT

-339 VAVRATLHSQLQ
+339 VTVRATLHNQLQ

-356 PLKLSNTNAYQKGQR
+356 PLKLSNANAYQKGRR

-378 IANPGPVLSQQIANL
+378 IANPGPVLSQQVADL
-393 DKYLRQSTI
+393 DRYLSQSTI
-402 PVPVVLRSDSL
+402 PVPVVLLSDSL

-431 VQLKPGR
+431 VQLKPGH

>member
-1 MPDAGP
+1 MSDAGP
-7 QPDRQKLIIGG
+7 QPNRQKLIIGG
-18 LLALVAAVILL
+18 LLALVAAVVLL

-39 VDPDNAAAPA
+39 VDPDNPEASA

-93 DFEFRSALSLISMG
+93 DFEFRSALSLITAG
-107 DEQYGYGNYSD
+107 DEQYGYGNYSE

-130 KALQILGEEKY
+130 KTLQILGEEKY

-148 TSAIENAAIGDPAIA
+148 TNAIENAAIGDPAIA
-163 SAAAA
+163 SAAAT
-168 LAMAIDPRDSRSIAL
+168 LAMAIDASDSRSIAL

-200 EQQLTI
+200 EQQLAI
-206 KQLENASSYYQ
+206 KQLEKASSYYQ

-229 ADGLAATQRAITEQ
+229 ADGLVATQRAITEQ
-243 RFRRAMS
+243 SFRRAMS
-250 RGFAALEQNLFPQAT
+250 RGFTALEQNRFPQAT

-271 GKIYPGRQAVVQALS
+271 GNIYPGRQAVIQALS

-302 RAADLEQQEQW
+302 QAGDLERQEQW
-313 QQALSIYQSLLQT
+313 QQALGIYQSLLQT

-339 VAVRATLHSQLQ
+339 VTVRATLHNQLQ

-356 PLKLSNTNAYQKGQR
+356 PLKLSNANAYQKGRR

-378 IANPGPVLSQQIANL
+378 IANPGPVLSQQIADL
-393 DKYLRQSTI
+393 DRYLSQSTI
-402 PVPVVLRSDSL
+402 PVPVVLLSDSL

-431 VQLKPGR
+431 VQLKPGH

>member
-1 MPDAGP
+1 MSDAGP
-7 QPDRQKLIIGG
+7 QPNRQKLIIGG
-18 LLALVAAVILL
+18 LLALVAAVVLL

-39 VDPDNAAAPA
+39 VDPNNPEASA

-93 DFEFRSALSLISMG
+93 DFEFRSALSLITAG
-107 DEQYGYGNYSD
+107 DEQYGYGNYSE

-130 KALQILGEEKY
+130 KTLQILGQEKY
-141 QQALITG
+141 QQVLITG
-148 TSAIENAAIGDPAIA
+148 ISAIENAAIGDPAIA
-163 SAAAA
+163 SAAAT
-168 LAMAIDPRDSRSIAL
+168 LAMAIDASDSRSIAL

-200 EQQLTI
+200 EQQLAI
-206 KQLENASSYYQ
+206 KQLEKASSYYQ

-229 ADGLAATQRAITEQ
+229 ADGLVATQRAITEQ
-243 RFRRAMS
+243 SFRRAMS
-250 RGFAALEQNLFPQAT
+250 RGFTALEQNRFPQAT

-271 GKIYPGRQAVVQALS
+271 GNIYPGRQAVIQALS

-302 RAADLEQQEQW
+302 QAGDLERQEQW
-313 QQALSIYQSLLQT
+313 QQALGIYQSLLQT

-339 VAVRATLHSQLQ
+339 VTVRATLHNQLQ

-356 PLKLSNTNAYQKGQR
+356 PLKLSNANAYQKGRR

-378 IANPGPVLSQQIANL
+378 IANPGPVLSQQVADL
-393 DKYLRQSTI
+393 DRYLSQSTI
-402 PVPVVLRSDSL
+402 PVPVVLLSDSL

-431 VQLKPGR
+431 VQLKPGH

>member
-1 MPDAGP
+1 MSDAGP
-7 QPDRQKLIIGG
+7 QPNRQKLIIGG
-18 LLALVAAVILL
+18 LLALVAAVVLL

-39 VDPDNAAAPA
+39 VDPDNPEASA

-93 DFEFRSALSLISMG
+93 DFEFRSALSLITAG
-107 DEQYGYGNYSD
+107 DEQYGYGNYSE

-130 KALQILGEEKY
+130 KTLQILGEEKY

-148 TSAIENAAIGDPAIA
+148 TNAIENAAIGDPAIA
-163 SAAAA
+163 SAAAT
-168 LAMAIDPRDSRSIAL
+168 LAMAIDASDSRSIAL

-200 EQQLTI
+200 EQQLAI
-206 KQLENASSYYQ
+206 KQLEKASSYYQ

-229 ADGLAATQRAITEQ
+229 ADGLVATQRAITEQ
-243 RFRRAMS
+243 SFRRAMS
-250 RGFAALEQNLFPQAT
+250 RGFTALEQNRFPQAT

-271 GKIYPGRQAVVQALS
+271 GNIYPGRQAVIQALS

-302 RAADLEQQEQW
+302 QAGDLERQEQW
-313 QQALSIYQSLLQT
+313 QQALGIYQSLLQT

-339 VAVRATLHSQLQ
+339 VTVRATLHNQLQ

-356 PLKLSNTNAYQKGQR
+356 PLKLSNANAYQKGRR

-378 IANPGPVLSQQIANL
+378 IANPGPVLSQQVADL
-393 DKYLRQSTI
+393 DRYLSQSTI
-402 PVPVVLRSDSL
+402 PVPVVLLSDSL

-431 VQLKPGR
+431 VQLKPGH

>member
-1 MPDAGP
+1 MSDAGR
-7 QPDRQKLIIGG
+7 QPNRQKLIIGG
-18 LLALVAAVILL
+18 LLALVAAVVLL

-39 VDPDNAAAPA
+39 IDPDNPEASA

-93 DFEFRSALSLISMG
+93 DFEFRSALSLITAG
-107 DEQYGYGNYSD
+107 DEQYGYGNYSE

-130 KALQILGEEKY
+130 KTLQILGQEKY
-141 QQALITG
+141 QQVLITG
-148 TSAIENAAIGDPAIA
+148 ISAIENAAIGDPAIA
-163 SAAAA
+163 SAAAT
-168 LAMAIDPRDSRSIAL
+168 LAMAIDASDSRSIAL

-200 EQQLTI
+200 EQQLAI
-206 KQLENASSYYQ
+206 KQLEKASSYYQ

-229 ADGLAATQRAITEQ
+229 ADGLVATQRAITEQ
-243 RFRRAMS
+243 SFRRAMT
-250 RGFAALEQNLFPQAT
+250 RGFTALEQNRFPQAT

-271 GKIYPGRQAVVQALS
+271 GNIYPGRQAVIQALS

-302 RAADLEQQEQW
+302 QAGDLERQEQW
-313 QQALSIYQSLLQT
+313 QQALGIYQSLLQT

-339 VAVRATLHSQLQ
+339 VTVRATLHNQLQ

-356 PLKLSNTNAYQKGQR
+356 PLKLSNANAYQKGRR

-378 IANPGPVLSQQIANL
+378 IANPGPVLSQQVADL
-393 DKYLRQSTI
+393 DRYLSQSTI
-402 PVPVVLRSDSL
+402 PVPVVLLSDSL

-431 VQLKPGR
+431 VQLKPGH

>member
-1 MPDAGP
+1 MSDAGP
-7 QPDRQKLIIGG
+7 QPNRQKLIIGG
-18 LLALVAAVILL
+18 LLVLVAAVVLL

-39 VDPDNAAAPA
+39 VDPDNPEASA

-93 DFEFRSALSLISMG
+93 DFEFRSALSLITAG
-107 DEQYGYGNYSD
+107 DEQYGYGNYSE

-130 KALQILGEEKY
+130 KTLQILGEEKY

-148 TSAIENAAIGDPAIA
+148 TNAIENAAIGDPAIA
-163 SAAAA
+163 SAAAK
-168 LAMAIDPRDSRSIAL
+168 LAMAIDASDSRSIAL

-200 EQQLTI
+200 EQQLAI
-206 KQLENASSYYQ
+206 KQLEKASSYYQ

-229 ADGLAATQRAITEQ
+229 ADGLVATQQAITEQ
-243 RFRRAMS
+243 SFRRAMS
-250 RGFAALEQNLFPQAT
+250 RGFTALEQNRFPQAT

-271 GKIYPGRQAVVQALS
+271 GNIYPGRQAVIQALS

-302 RAADLEQQEQW
+302 QAGDLERQEQW
-313 QQALSIYQSLLQT
+313 QQALGIYQSLLQT

-339 VAVRATLHSQLQ
+339 VTVRATLHNQLQ

-356 PLKLSNTNAYQKGQR
+356 PLKLSNANAYQKGRR

-378 IANPGPVLSQQIANL
+378 IANPGPVLSQQVADL
-393 DKYLRQSTI
+393 DRYLSQSTI
-402 PVPVVLRSDSL
+402 PVPVVLLSDSL

-431 VQLKPGR
+431 VQLKPGH

>member
-1 MPDAGP
+1 MSDAGP
-7 QPDRQKLIIGG
+7 QPNRQKLIIGG
-18 LLALVAAVILL
+18 LLVLVAAVVLL

-39 VDPDNAAAPA
+39 VDPDNPEASA

-93 DFEFRSALSLISMG
+93 DFEFRSALSLITAG
-107 DEQYGYGNYSD
+107 DEQYGYGNYSE

-130 KALQILGEEKY
+130 KTLQILGEEKY
-141 QQALITG
+141 QRALITG
-148 TSAIENAAIGDPAIA
+148 TNAIENAAIGDPAIA
-163 SAAAA
+163 SAAAK
-168 LAMAIDPRDSRSIAL
+168 LAMAIDASDSRSIAL

-200 EQQLTI
+200 EQQLAI
-206 KQLENASSYYQ
+206 KQLEKASSYYQ

-229 ADGLAATQRAITEQ
+229 ADGLVATQQAITEQ
-243 RFRRAMS
+243 SFRRAMS
-250 RGFAALEQNLFPQAT
+250 RGFTALEQNRFPQAT

-271 GKIYPGRQAVVQALS
+271 GNIYPGRQAVIQALS

-302 RAADLEQQEQW
+302 QAGDLERQEQW
-313 QQALSIYQSLLQT
+313 QQALGIYQSLLQT

-339 VAVRATLHSQLQ
+339 VTVRATLHNQLQ

-356 PLKLSNTNAYQKGQR
+356 PLKLSNANAYQKGRR

-378 IANPGPVLSQQIANL
+378 IANPGPVLSQQVADL
-393 DKYLRQSTI
+393 DRYLSQSTI
-402 PVPVVLRSDSL
+402 PVPVVLLSDSL

-431 VQLKPGR
+431 VQLKPGH

>member
-1 MPDAGP
+1 MSDAGR
-7 QPDRQKLIIGG
+7 QPNRQKLTIGG
-18 LLALVAAVILL
+18 LLALVAAVVLL

-39 VDPDNAAAPA
+39 VDPDNPEASA

-93 DFEFRSALSLISMG
+93 DFEFRNALSLISMG
-107 DEQYGYGNYSD
+107 DEQYGYGNYRESL
-118 SMASFNQ
+118 ASFNQ
-125 ALEQL
+125 GLERL

-163 SAAAA
+163 SAAAS
-168 LAMAIDPRDSRSIAL
+168 LAMAIDPSDSRSIAL

-206 KQLENASSYYQ
+206 KQLEKASSYYQ

-402 PVPVVLRSDSL
+402 PVPVVLQSDSL

-438 YIAAGSRNGY
+438 YIAAGSRTGY